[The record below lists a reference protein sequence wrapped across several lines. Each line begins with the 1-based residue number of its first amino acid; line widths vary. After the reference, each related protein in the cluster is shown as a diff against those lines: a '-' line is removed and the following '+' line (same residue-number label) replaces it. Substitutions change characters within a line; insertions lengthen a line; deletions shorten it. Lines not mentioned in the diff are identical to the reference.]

1 MGLVFALLS
10 SLQLTQALE
19 SMSSPDF
26 YLHILPCR
34 SLQLQWAY
42 GKKNHCYLSRL
53 RSSFNLSDSVHKE
66 PRPLKQDK
74 YCPYSCTRC
83 VTNDGLLCHRAL
95 WEWRWCYSGFSRETG
110 PIRCAKNTFIKR
122 VIIRNWLLWV
132 QRWAGPKIGGESA
145 SYRPRRVDR
154 VVRIWS
160 LAGLRPRMSQ
170 CFSSSHQ
177 KPGKELAP
185 QFGGPSQKRD
195 SALLG
200 EGQTFCSSQAFN
212 WLDEAHPHEGGQSA
226 LLSLST

>member
-1 MGLVFALLS
+1 MSKKTWAQGLCSKCSMEACSHVLFPLGSALGLGQPGRAAYCVTLVKSPPSWASVSSAEECLCPLAFPVLQDLYELMGLVFALLS

-95 WEWRWCYSGFSRETG
+95 WEWRWC
-110 PIRCAKNTFIKR
+110 
-122 VIIRNWLLWV
+122 
-132 QRWAGPKIGGESA
+132 
-145 SYRPRRVDR
+145 
-154 VVRIWS
+154 
-160 LAGLRPRMSQ
+160 
-170 CFSSSHQ
+170 
-177 KPGKELAP
+177 
-185 QFGGPSQKRD
+185 
-195 SALLG
+195 
-200 EGQTFCSSQAFN
+200 
-212 WLDEAHPHEGGQSA
+212 
-226 LLSLST
+226 